1 MKKLT
6 KFRFGHVAMFIMA
19 ATLSFTACTKD
30 EIEDDSTKDGEEAI
44 PEFVSYTPEYAEI
57 GVETDAMIM
66 GKNFGTDASRIT
78 VMLGETEMTVTE
90 AGRSVIKFTVPET
103 MEAGQYPLSVTVVYT
118 DSEGVEQ
125 KASHTF
131 EVDFEIRARVPEI
144 TGYKPAA
151 GIYPGG
157 ELTIEGTDL
166 GSDPALVTV
175 TLGGEA
181 LEVKSVAPGAIVVTV
196 PEDTAFGT
204 YELKVDVKY
213 GTGGS
218 QTATKTFSD
227 FNVLKKEYVV
237 TSEVWAGAGPQGA
250 DNGARLSAKF
260 FAPQSL
266 AFDDKTGAL
275 YVGEV
280 YNGIRFINSSG
291 NVSYYKAPQDNNP
304 WWDGGRITCLVSVE
318 GDRLAYVV
326 RNARE
331 RSWKYLWTASR
342 TGGDFPEAAGAV
354 DFNNDLEYEDVAV
367 NPVDGYM
374 VATASQWF
382 FWRTESRFFLVSPD
396 GSTVTEPDFSITD
409 TNSDKSVWNSH
420 YSRVVFSPDGKW
432 LYVARASNDINP
444 SADDGFK
451 PVAYIERYPYDPA
464 THTLG
469 NADSRELVA
478 GDIVTGA
485 SVGSQTGLTDGP
497 VGTSRLAGPKQMCF
511 DSTGEILY
519 FVESINHAL
528 RKITDLDGTPTVTT
542 VAGNGSKGS
551 NDVTSA
557 PEADMKNITFDT
569 PKGLALGDDNTFYV
583 SQDGDTKVIRKIS
596 ISLKEAE

>member
-19 ATLSFTACTKD
+19 AALSFTACTKD

-90 AGRSVIKFTVPET
+90 AGRSVIKFTVPEN
-103 MEAGQYPLSVTVVYT
+103 MEAGQYPLSVTVIYT
-118 DSEGVEQ
+118 DSDGVEQ

-157 ELTIEGTDL
+157 ELTIEGKDL

-175 TLGGEA
+175 TLGDLR
-181 LEVKSVAPGAIVVTV
+181 LEIKSVAPGAIVVTV
-196 PEDTAFGT
+196 PEDTEYGT
-204 YELKVDVKY
+204 YVLKVDVKY
-213 GTGGS
+213 GIDNGQTVTG
-218 QTATKTFSD
+218 TFSD
-227 FNVLKKEYVV
+227 FKVLEKEYVA

-250 DNGARLSAKF
+250 DNGGRLSAKF

-266 AFDDKTGAL
+266 AYDDKTGAL
-275 YVGEV
+275 YVGEI
-280 YNGIRFINSSG
+280 YNGVRMVNASG

-318 GDRLAYVV
+318 GDRLAYTV

-331 RSWKYLWTASR
+331 RAWKYLWLAGRSS
-342 TGGDFPEAAGAV
+342 GEFPDAAGYQ
-354 DFNNDLEYEDVAV
+354 DYNSDLEYEDVAI
-367 NPVDGYM
+367 NPVDGYTV
-374 VATASQWF
+374 VAASQWYW
-382 FWRTESRFFLVSPD
+382 WRTESRFFLVSAD
-396 GSTVTEPDFSITD
+396 GASVSEPDFSISD
-409 TNSDKSVWNSH
+409 GNSDKSVWNSH

-432 LYVARASNDINP
+432 LYVARASNDINTG
-444 SADDGFK
+444 AGDGSK

-469 NADSRELVA
+469 NADSREIIA
-478 GDIVTGA
+478 G
-485 SVGSQTGLTDGP
+485 
-497 VGTSRLAGPKQMCF
+497 
-511 DSTGEILY
+511 
-519 FVESINHAL
+519 
-528 RKITDLDGTPTVTT
+528 
-542 VAGNGSKGS
+542 
-551 NDVTSA
+551 
-557 PEADMKNITFDT
+557 
-569 PKGLALGDDNTFYV
+569 GDDNTFYV
-583 SQDGDTKVIRKIS
+583 SQDGETKVIRKIS
-596 ISLKEAE
+596 ITLKAAE

>member
-78 VMLGETEMTVTE
+78 VMLGEKEMTVTE

-181 LEVKSVAPGAIVVTV
+181 LEVKSVAPGAIVVLV
-196 PEDTAFGT
+196 PEETAFGT

-213 GTGGS
+213 GTSGS

-237 TSEVWAGAGPQGA
+237 TSEVWSGGAKGIVNGPRSTASYQ
-250 DNGARLSAKF
+250 
-260 FAPQSL
+260 APYSL
-266 AFDDKTGAL
+266 AYDSRTKSL
-275 YVGEV
+275 YVGEST
-280 YNGIRFINSSG
+280 NGIRLISND
-291 NVSYYKAPQDNNP
+291 NVSWYRSPNEGNP
-304 WWDGGRITCLVSVE
+304 WAFPESCSVCIQGDNLYNTVKEGKDRTCNL
-318 GDRLAYVV
+318 
-326 RNARE
+326 
-331 RSWKYLWTASR
+331 LWMASR
-342 TGGDFPEAAGAV
+342 EGNDYFGKEAGYQDKVNDFM
-354 DFNNDLEYEDVAV
+354 DVAV
-367 NPVDGYM
+367 NPVDGHIVLTKYTWDAFRM
-374 VATASQWF
+374 
-382 FWRTESRFFLVSPD
+382 ESYFYILDRVD
-396 GSTVTEPDFSITD
+396 GTMTQLDEIPALWAH
-409 TNSDKSVWNSH
+409 NQA
-420 YSRVVFSPDGKW
+420 RLLFSPDGKW
-432 LYVARASNDINP
+432 LYVARGCDMSSTGGGGAEQPHAFI
-444 SADDGFK
+444 
-451 PVAYIERYPYDPA
+451 IRYPYDPV
-464 THTLG
+464 THSLASEG
-469 NADSRELVA
+469 ELVA
-478 GDIVTGA
+478 GSKATNEIGFEDGA
-485 SVGSQTGLTDGP
+485 
-497 VGTSRLAGPKQMCF
+497 VGTSRLNGPRQMCF
-511 DSTGEILY
+511 NSTGEILY
-519 FVESINHAL
+519 FVDQHNHAL
-528 RKITDLDGTPTVTT
+528 RKVTYENGTWTTTT
-542 VAGNGSKGS
+542 VAGTGQAGCA
-551 NDVTSA
+551 DITDAAVT
-557 PEADMKNITFDT
+557 DMSQIQLDN
-569 PKGLALGDDNTFYV
+569 PKGLALGDDYTFYIGE
-583 SQDGDTKVIRKIS
+583 DGSDDHKQIRKIS
-596 ISLKEAE
+596 LTLKAAE

>member
-166 GSDPALVTV
+166 GSDPGLVTV

-318 GDRLAYVV
+318 GDMLAYVV

-342 TGGDFPEAAGAV
+342 TGGDFPEAAGIV
-354 DFNNDLEYEDVAV
+354 DFNKDLEYEDVAV
-367 NPVDGYM
+367 
-374 VATASQWF
+374 
-382 FWRTESRFFLVSPD
+382 ESRFFLVSPD
-396 GSTVTEPDFSITD
+396 GSTVTEPDFSIAD
-409 TNSDKSVWNSH
+409 GNSDKSVWNSH

-432 LYVARASNDINP
+432 LYVARASNDINQ
-444 SADDGFK
+444 SAGDGSK

-478 GDIVTGA
+478 GDIVTSA

-497 VGTSRLAGPKQMCF
+497 VGTSLLAGPKQMCF

-569 PKGLALGDDNTFYV
+569 PKGLALGDDNTLYV

>member
-166 GSDPALVTV
+166 GSDPGLVTV

-181 LEVKSVAPGAIVVTV
+181 LEVKSVAPGAIVVLV
-196 PEDTAFGT
+196 PEETAFGT

-318 GDRLAYVV
+318 GDMLAYVV
-326 RNARE
+326 RNARD

-342 TGGDFPEAAGAV
+342 TGGDFPEAAGIV
-354 DFNNDLEYEDVAV
+354 DFNKDLEYEDVAV

-374 VATASQWF
+374 VATASQW
-382 FWRTESRFFLVSPD
+382 WWNRTESRFFLVSPD
-396 GSTVTEPDFSITD
+396 GGTVTEPDFSIAD
-409 TNSDKSVWNSH
+409 GNSGNSLWCSH
-420 YSRVVFSPDGKW
+420 YSRVVFSPDGNW
-432 LYVARASNDINP
+432 LYIARSGDK
-444 SADDGFK
+444 DGGDLEK
-451 PVAYIERYPYDPA
+451 PLAYIERYPYDPV

-469 NADSRELVA
+469 GSSEREIIA
-478 GDIVTGA
+478 GDTGK
-485 SVGSQTGLTDGP
+485 SNVGFIDGP
-497 VGTSRLAGPKQMCF
+497 VGTSRLNGPKQMCF

>member
-30 EIEDDSTKDGEEAI
+30 EIEDDSTKDGEAAI

-78 VMLGETEMTVTE
+78 VMLGEKEMTVTE

-196 PEDTAFGT
+196 PEDTAFGP

-227 FNVLKKEYVV
+227 FNVLKREYVV
-237 TSEVWAGAGPQGA
+237 TSEVWAGAGKQGA
-250 DNGARLSAKF
+250 ENGARLSAQF

-291 NVSYYKAPQDNNP
+291 NVSDYKAPEGKNP
-304 WWDGGRITCLVSVE
+304 WWDGARITCLVSVE

-342 TGGDFPEAAGAV
+342 TGGDFPEGQIEAGDLIAHYDLGRRRFPIDHDLGLPLDQGVLRDLLAHQDPAV
-354 DFNNDLEYEDVAV
+354 VAV
-367 NPVDGYM
+367 LVFQPVIAHAGEGD
-374 VATASQWF
+374 Q
-382 FWRTESRFFLVSPD
+382 
-396 GSTVTEPDFSITD
+396 
-409 TNSDKSVWNSH
+409 
-420 YSRVVFSPDGKW
+420 VVFPFRQGEREF
-432 LYVARASNDINP
+432 LGGG
-444 SADDGFK
+444 ADRLFAHQLPGGTF
-451 PVAYIERYPYDPA
+451 
-464 THTLG
+464 
-469 NADSRELVA
+469 
-478 GDIVTGA
+478 
-485 SVGSQTGLTDGP
+485 VG
-497 VGTSRLAGPKQMCF
+497 
-511 DSTGEILY
+511 E
-519 FVESINHAL
+519 
-528 RKITDLDGTPTVTT
+528 DLDGINQAEIARGPSLYGK
-542 VAGNGSKGS
+542 AGEL
-551 NDVTSA
+551 V
-557 PEADMKNITFDT
+557 
-569 PKGLALGDDNTFYV
+569 
-583 SQDGDTKVIRKIS
+583 
-596 ISLKEAE
+596 

>member
-1 MKKLT
+1 MYE
-6 KFRFGHVAMFIMA
+6 
-19 ATLSFTACTKD
+19 S
-30 EIEDDSTKDGEEAI
+30 DSTKDGEEAI

-66 GKNFGTDASRIT
+66 GKNFGTDADKVT
-78 VMLGETEMTVTE
+78 VKLGDKEMTVTE
-90 AGRSVIKFTVPET
+90 VGKSVIKFTVPET
-103 MEAGQYPLSVTVVYT
+103 MEVGSYALTVDVTYT
-118 DSEGVEQ
+118 DADGAEQ

-175 TLGGEA
+175 TLDGEA

-204 YELKVDVKY
+204 CELKVDVKY

-237 TSEVWAGAGPQGA
+237 TSEVWAGAGLQGN
-250 DNGARLSAKF
+250 DNGARLSATF

-318 GDRLAYVV
+318 GDMLAYVV
-326 RNARE
+326 RNARD

-342 TGGDFPEAAGAV
+342 TGGDFPEAAGIV
-354 DFNNDLEYEDVAV
+354 DFNKDLEYEDVAV

-374 VATASQWF
+374 VATASQW
-382 FWRTESRFFLVSPD
+382 WWNRTESRFFLVSPD
-396 GSTVTEPDFSITD
+396 GGTVTEPDFSIAD
-409 TNSDKSVWNSH
+409 GNSGNSLWCSH
-420 YSRVVFSPDGKW
+420 YSRVVFSPDGNW
-432 LYVARASNDINP
+432 LYIARSGDK
-444 SADDGFK
+444 DGGDLEK
-451 PVAYIERYPYDPA
+451 PLAYIERYPYDPV

-469 NADSRELVA
+469 GSSEREIIA
-478 GDIVTGA
+478 GDTGK
-485 SVGSQTGLTDGP
+485 SNVGFMDGP
-497 VGTSRLAGPKQMCF
+497 VGTSR

>member
-19 ATLSFTACTKD
+19 AALSFTACTKD

-78 VMLGETEMTVTE
+78 VMLGEKEMTVTE
-90 AGRSVIKFTVPET
+90 AGRSVIKFTVPEN
-103 MEAGQYPLSVTVVYT
+103 MEAGQYPLSVTVIYT
-118 DSEGVEQ
+118 DSDGVEQ

-166 GSDPALVTV
+166 GSDPGLVTV

-318 GDRLAYVV
+318 GDMLAYVV
-326 RNARE
+326 RNARD

-342 TGGDFPEAAGAV
+342 TGGDFPEAAGIV
-354 DFNNDLEYEDVAV
+354 DFNKDLEYEDVAV

-374 VATASQWF
+374 VATASQW
-382 FWRTESRFFLVSPD
+382 WWNRTESRFFLVSPD
-396 GSTVTEPDFSITD
+396 GGTVTEPDFSIAD
-409 TNSDKSVWNSH
+409 GNSGNSLWCSH
-420 YSRVVFSPDGKW
+420 YSRVVFSPDGNW
-432 LYVARASNDINP
+432 LYIARSGDK
-444 SADDGFK
+444 DGGDLEK
-451 PVAYIERYPYDPA
+451 PLVYIERYPYDPV

-469 NADSRELVA
+469 GSSEREIIA
-478 GDIVTGA
+478 GDTGK
-485 SVGSQTGLTDGP
+485 SNVGFIDGP
-497 VGTSRLAGPKQMCF
+497 VGTSRLNGPKQMCF